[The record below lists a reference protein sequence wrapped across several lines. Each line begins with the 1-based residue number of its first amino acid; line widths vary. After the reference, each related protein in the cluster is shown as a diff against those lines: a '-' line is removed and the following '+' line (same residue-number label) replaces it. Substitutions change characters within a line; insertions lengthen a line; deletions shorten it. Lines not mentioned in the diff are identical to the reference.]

1 MFVSHHTLFNSV
13 SKLRFG
19 ITLIHLHIEISTM
32 VSKMMSLAFFLIF
45 ASCLSAYVLV
55 KPQTKSITTAQDKKV
70 KPQTKSIT
78 TGQDKQVLPPRSRLS
93 MGTVPRYMNPTSI
106 NAVRRTP
113 VNNQYNSQWPQQ
125 RTSYGGSWGRPAQG
139 QGFLFNNYN
148 LRMLMGLGNERSLV
162 TSLLGT
168 NPYMGYYPGQR
179 VRSSLISPGGGMFI
193 NADGTDGSIMNADGS
208 ITNVDGSDVSID
220 SGF

>member
-55 KPQTKSITTAQDKKV
+55 KPQTKSITTAQDKK
-70 KPQTKSIT
+70 
-78 TGQDKQVLPPRSRLS
+78 VLPPRSRLS

>member
-45 ASCLSAYVLV
+45 ASCLSAYVL
-55 KPQTKSITTAQDKKV
+55 V

>member
-45 ASCLSAYVLV
+45 ASCLSAYVL
-55 KPQTKSITTAQDKKV
+55 
-70 KPQTKSIT
+70 
-78 TGQDKQVLPPRSRLS
+78 VLPPRSRLS